1 MPTLIDAAQLLVA
14 DVGEAVGPLE
24 LAGDRLDERVLLER
38 VEHRRPSRLHHRLEL
53 VWGMVALG
61 HEERIGHQVGGA
73 LVELVEVELHAPM
86 IDR

>member
-1 MPTLIDAAQLLVA
+1 MPTLIETAQLLVA

-24 LAGDRLDERVLLER
+24 LARDRLDERVLLER
-38 VEHRRPSRLHHRLEL
+38 LEHRRPRRLHHRLEL
-53 VWGMVALG
+53 GWSMVPLG
-61 HEERIGHQVGGA
+61 DEQRIGHQVGGA